1 MGHPHRTNLP
11 APAISNSTPGTLS
24 GGSLQAEAVRT
35 PHAHIREVA
44 LGIPDVARALGI
56 GRPLAERLFAEGA
69 IRVHV
74 VGHRKLALRADLERW
89 LATRDAPRGGIQ

>member
-1 MGHPHRTNLP
+1 MEHPHRTTVP
-11 APAISNSTPGTLS
+11 APTASNSIPRTLS
-24 GGSLQAEAVRT
+24 GGSKQAEAGRT
-35 PHAHIREVA
+35 PHAHLREVA

-74 VGHRKLALRADLERW
+74 VGDRKLVLRDDLERW